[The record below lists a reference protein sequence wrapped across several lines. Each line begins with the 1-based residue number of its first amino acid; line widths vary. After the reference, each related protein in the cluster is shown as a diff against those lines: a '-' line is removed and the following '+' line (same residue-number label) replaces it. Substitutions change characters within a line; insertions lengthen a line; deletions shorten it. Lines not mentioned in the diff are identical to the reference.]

1 MNRQGQGAS
10 SGGGSGGGG
19 GSSSSSSSRMV
30 DISGKEEVERVAVAS
45 GRIKLKGSTLEKI
58 KSGRVEKGNVLGSAE
73 TAAVLAVKKTPSV
86 IPLCHPINIE
96 AVKVEFSVGE
106 EEGEQ
111 EEEREVRAV
120 VTVKSVGKTGVEMEA
135 LHGVSVALLTVW
147 DMVKQEEKDE
157 TGNYPH
163 TRVEEVKVERKEKN
177 KLLRTNF

>member
-1 MNRQGQGAS
+1 
-10 SGGGSGGGG
+10 
-19 GSSSSSSSRMV
+19 MV

-106 EEGEQ
+106 EEGEEGVEG
-111 EEEREVRAV
+111 EEGEVRAV